1 MAELAFLLFHGKIS
15 EKLGNVR
22 FSPIIHLTTLIESLK
37 ICFKASVA
45 FSHIFQT
52 LLLLIQQHFQTKSE
66 LYGHKLPFLAQLR
79 EIHEFLGYA
88 CTKRKR
94 AFFQRASAR
103 SIHCGGSLQIR
114 KKMMKESFKA
124 KFFFLI
130 FFILRKTLREKF
142 YNF

>member
-124 KFFFLI
+124 KFFFLNLFYPKKDI
-130 FFILRKTLREKF
+130 TGKIL
-142 YNF
+142 